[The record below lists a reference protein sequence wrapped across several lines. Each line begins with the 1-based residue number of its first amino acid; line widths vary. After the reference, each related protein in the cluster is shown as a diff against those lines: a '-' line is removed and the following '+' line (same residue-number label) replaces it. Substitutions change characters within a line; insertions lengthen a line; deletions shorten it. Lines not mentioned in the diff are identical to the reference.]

1 MAIATTSQPAEI
13 ADLPLKLRLKRAER
27 MRKLR
32 ALGLI
37 MPLFLFLMIGF
48 LIPIGSILIRSV
60 QNPELAE
67 VLPQMSE
74 LLRAWDGQGEP
85 PVELLSVM
93 ARELISAKAD
103 RSIGKAA
110 KRLNYNVAGFRTL
123 LMKTGTKLERAAK
136 KEGLDVLLADPDLL
150 SRFYKI
156 DKRWK
161 DPRFWAIL
169 KQSSERHTLYFL
181 LQAIDLDWDQFGEIV
196 QVPEDIAIYRDV
208 LWRTVWISLVVTV
221 VCLFL
226 GYPIAFLLATL
237 PTRKSNL
244 LMILL
249 LLPFW
254 TSLLVR
260 STAWL
265 VLLQGQGLVNDVAIW
280 IGLWDEPMMLVRNRI
295 GVYIAMVHILLPL
308 MVLPMYSV
316 MKGIDPYHLKA
327 AASLGAQPIR
337 SFLKVYLPQ
346 TIPGAGAGVLLV
358 FILSLGYYI
367 TPALVGGPTDQM
379 LSYFIYFHANNTVN
393 WGLAAALSVVLMV
406 CVLVFFSIYQ
416 RLVGVGNMRMN

>member
-265 VLLQGQGLVNDVAIW
+265 VLLQGQAW
-280 IGLWDEPMMLVRNRI
+280 SMT
-295 GVYIAMVHILLPL
+295 
-308 MVLPMYSV
+308 S
-316 MKGIDPYHLKA
+316 
-327 AASLGAQPIR
+327 R
-337 SFLKVYLPQ
+337 S
-346 TIPGAGAGVLLV
+346 GSACG
-358 FILSLGYYI
+358 
-367 TPALVGGPTDQM
+367 
-379 LSYFIYFHANNTVN
+379 
-393 WGLAAALSVVLMV
+393 
-406 CVLVFFSIYQ
+406 
-416 RLVGVGNMRMN
+416 MNP